1 MSTILDCPSCT
12 RKLRVSDDLLGQ
24 RVKCPTCGGTFDAA
38 FSNHAAGAAPASPP
52 FQESFPAPSPPQRE
66 EPFPKV
72 PPLPLPEASFPPP
85 PPLPPATPSPDPQPT
100 ITVPIKLS
108 IDEFDKPGRPAGM
121 APPAPPRSD
130 TDQSL
135 PPRRSGERRSD
146 FRRCPFCDERIN
158 ADSRRCRYCGEDID
172 EENEFDLQRRFGVR
186 RDCEPHRGTLILVLG
201 VVSIVIHILGV
212 PLGLPAWIMGA
223 RDIKKMDRGD
233 MDPSGRGT
241 TQAGYICG
249 IIGTL
254 LGALTVLGC
263 VAYFAFIFI
272 VIAAAPK
279 TAPPVR
285 TGPGQQQFQ
294 QPQNNPPPGG
304 GF

>member
-12 RKLRVSDDLLGQ
+12 RKLRVSEDLLGQ

-38 FSNHAAGAAPASPP
+38 FSNHAATSNPSPP
-52 FQESFPAPSPPQRE
+52 PLEASFPAPPPMPSPE
-66 EPFPKV
+66 T
-72 PPLPLPEASFPPP
+72 SFPAP
-85 PPLPPATPSPDPQPT
+85 PPLPPATPPPDPQPT
-100 ITVPIKLS
+100 LTVPIKLS
-108 IDEFDKPGRPAGM
+108 IDDFDKPGRPAGM
-121 APPAPPRSD
+121 APPAPPPSD
-130 TDQSL
+130 SSY
-135 PPRRSGERRSD
+135 PSRRTGERRSD
-146 FRRCPFCDERIN
+146 FRRCPYCDERIN

-172 EENEFDLQRRFGVR
+172 DEENEFDLKRRFGVR

-223 RDIKKMDRGD
+223 RDLKKMDRGD
-233 MDPSGRGT
+233 MDPTGRGT

-249 IIGTL
+249 IIGTI

-263 VAYFAFIFI
+263 VAYIAFFAIM
-272 VIAAAPK
+272 IASTTPPPAAKP
-279 TAPPVR
+279 
-285 TGPGQQQFQ
+285 GPGQQQRMP
-294 QPQNNPPPGG
+294 PQNNPPPGG